1 MTSPKI
7 WFITLDQIAA
17 MDVDSA
23 ILRVDPAQIAGD
35 EVFGLCGAVRLRI
48 EGAQGMADVIANP
61 ASRKFFRALHARW
74 PWAAYYLR
82 LHSLNAKSTP
92 NQILDI
98 AVFVALIL
106 VQVDDL
112 ALAETPQGIGLRYD
126 ARQFSGH
133 LFELQVRAAQLAVAV
148 DLPPTF
154 IAQRETLV
162 FQAIANFFRAGQT
175 LHTPSSRKRKKKQ

>member
-1 MTSPKI
+1 M
-7 WFITLDQIAA
+7 A
-17 MDVDSA
+17 VESA
-23 ILRVDPAQIAGD
+23 ILRVDPEQIADD

-48 EGAQGMADVIANP
+48 EGAQRMVDVIANP

-82 LHSLNAKSTP
+82 LLPLSPKSNP
-92 NQILDI
+92 DQILDVS
-98 AVFVALIL
+98 VFVALIL

-126 ARQFSGH
+126 ARQFSEH
-133 LFELQVRAAQLAVAV
+133 LFELQVRAAELAAAV

-154 IAQRETLV
+154 ITQRETLV
-162 FQAIANFFRAGQT
+162 FQAIASFFQAGQA
-175 LHTPSSRKRKKKQ
+175 LHVPSNRKRKKKQ